1 MGLVHAQEM
10 CQKVKVMC
18 KSAPAMCQKVK
29 VMCQS
34 VPAMCQKVMYQNM
47 QAMCQEVKVMCKSV
61 PAMCQKVKVM
71 CQVCWQCARVC
82 WQCAGNMQARHKH
95 IHAYIGWWC
104 HKLSSIHSWPVLI
117 ILSCTQQ
124 LWYHCRF
131 ASKIS
136 PGGAAC
142 R

>member
-61 PAMCQKVKVM
+61 PAMCQK
-71 CQVCWQCARVC
+71 A
-82 WQCAGNMQARHKH
+82 
-95 IHAYIGWWC
+95 I
-104 HKLSSIHSWPVLI
+104 
-117 ILSCTQQ
+117 
-124 LWYHCRF
+124 CRRATNTF
-131 ASKIS
+131 MHTLG
-136 PGGAAC
+136 GGATSCQASTHGLY
-142 R
+142 